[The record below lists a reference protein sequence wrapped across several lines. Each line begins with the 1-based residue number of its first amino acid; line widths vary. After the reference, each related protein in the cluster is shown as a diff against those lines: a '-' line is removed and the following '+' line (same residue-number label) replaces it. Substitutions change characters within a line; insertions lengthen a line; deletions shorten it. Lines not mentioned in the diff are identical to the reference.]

1 MYTYAV
7 KPCAHANARK
17 ALLAEKKK
25 TPAQSRR
32 RSITGMQILPVNDI
46 SSCSSSSCAPPQ
58 AGRKKKTNC
67 VGRRCSRWCSRWCS
81 RRLTFNLLVHYDVLP
96 FSVTSSLPPQSTKTE
111 PSGGK
116 PCPATPSPAA
126 PWTSARGAPFPATT
140 AWSRCPSTGRWPTPR
155 PAWST
160 S

>member
-1 MYTYAV
+1 MQMRE
-7 KPCAHANARK
+7 KPFWR
-17 ALLAEKKK
+17 KKK

-32 RSITGMQILPVNDI
+32 RTITGMQILPVNDI
-46 SSCSSSSCAPPQ
+46 GSCSSSSCAPQ
-58 AGRKKKTNC
+58 WGGGETC
-67 VGRRCSRWCSRWCS
+67 VGRRCSRWRA

-140 AWSRCPSTGRWPTPR
+140 AWSRCPSTGRWPTLR

>member
-1 MYTYAV
+1 MQMRE
-7 KPCAHANARK
+7 KPFWRK
-17 ALLAEKKK
+17 KKK

-46 SSCSSSSCAPPQ
+46 SSCSSSSCAPQ
-58 AGRKKKTNC
+58 GGGRKEKKLC
-67 VGRRCSRWCSRWCS
+67 VGRRCSRWRSRRRS

-96 FSVTSSLPPQSTKTE
+96 FSVASSLPPQSTKTE

-126 PWTSARGAPFPATT
+126 PWTSARGAPSPATT
-140 AWSRCPSTGRWPTPR
+140 AWSRCPSTGRWPTLR